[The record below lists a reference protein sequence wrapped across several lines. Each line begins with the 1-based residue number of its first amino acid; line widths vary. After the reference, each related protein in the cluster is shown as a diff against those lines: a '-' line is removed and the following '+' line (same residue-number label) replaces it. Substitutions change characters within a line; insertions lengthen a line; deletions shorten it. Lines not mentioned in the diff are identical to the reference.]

1 MATAT
6 NGVHVAANGAQTANA
21 LLEIKTTEP
30 SSPADR
36 WETVF
41 IWGFILKFQSLKGTV
56 EGLETITDLEQAI
69 MHDGYSPVLHAIL
82 AHFIENLSPKAATNV
97 KSISGTLYALIQ
109 EFCSTNERSVWWS
122 TVHNKNIN
130 PFKSDMD
137 FYTMAWG
144 AKILILRQ
152 LVEWQLSHNS
162 TTRNWLDRAHG
173 VVRGGHRKRS
183 DDQPRPTLV
192 PPDPEH
198 TREKLEF
205 KPLGQDAARRRYW
218 TVDDSPRIYISGN
231 PWKASCPFH
240 AISTTREEY
249 AAIIQAL
256 KDTSP
261 PVRQGKRRSKL
272 EAGHDELVRKLE
284 EQLPQIDAELQ
295 RLEVLEQKF
304 RAAREKALEEQAKQ
318 RAREVQEAQSGAR
331 ESRTRTKA
339 TKPEYVYRPPPEDG
353 VVYDDGE
360 EVDELDDDEY
370 KDEPEPVAAEIA
382 NPVMDEEEEYQLD
395 DDDEEPAPKVNGKK
409 KAKPKPEP
417 KPRPSAAS
425 DAPRRSGRA
434 TQKRSY
440 AEDEPPVRGE
450 RRSSRRQTIASSRAE
465 YDEDSDARPTKR
477 SRMSS
482 VGSSNAETSTSGPAQ
497 ASAAI
502 AAMSLNGAA
511 STTAAQTTKG
521 NRSGEKVIETVA
533 GKKKSKF
540 WYYVVETPDSP
551 SEGPDS
557 DAPAATEN
565 GAEGPKMEVE
575 TKQEDAAST
584 TNDIPNGT
592 HDLPTKSENGTVP
605 NGVASTS

>member
-82 AHFIENLSPKAATNV
+82 AHFIENLSPKAATN
-97 KSISGTLYALIQ
+97 ISGTLYALIQ

-295 RLEVLEQKF
+295 
-304 RAAREKALEEQAKQ
+304 KALEEQAKQ

-339 TKPEYVYRPPPEDG
+339 TKPEYVYRP
-353 VVYDDGE
+353 
-360 EVDELDDDEY
+360 
-370 KDEPEPVAAEIA
+370 
-382 NPVMDEEEEYQLD
+382 EEEYQLD

>member
-6 NGVHVAANGAQTANA
+6 NGVHASTNGAQTANA
-21 LLEIKTTEP
+21 LLEIKATEP

-41 IWGFILKFQSLKGTV
+41 IWAFILKFQSLKGTV
-56 EGLETITDLEQAI
+56 EGLETITDFEQAI
-69 MHDGYSPVLHAIL
+69 MQDDYSPVLHAIL
-82 AHFIENLSPKAATNV
+82 AQFIENLSPKAATNV

-122 TVHNKNIN
+122 NVHNKNIN
-130 PFKSDMD
+130 PFKNDMD
-137 FYTMAWG
+137 FYTMTWG
-144 AKILILRQ
+144 VKLLILRQ
-152 LVEWQLSHNS
+152 LVEWQLSHNP

-198 TREKLEF
+198 TRDKLEF

-218 TVDDSPRIYISGN
+218 LVDDSPRIYISGN

-249 AAIIQAL
+249 VAVIQAL
-256 KDTSP
+256 KDTAP
-261 PVRQGKRRSKL
+261 PVRQGKRRAKL
-272 EAGHDELVRKLE
+272 EAGHDELVKKLE
-284 EQLPQIDAELQ
+284 EQLPLIDAELK

-318 RAREVQEAQSGAR
+318 RAKEIQEAQSGAR

-370 KDEPEPVAAEIA
+370 KDEPEPVLPEIA
-382 NPVMDEEEEYQLD
+382 NPVQDEEEEYQLD

-409 KAKPKPEP
+409 KGKPKPEP

-425 DAPRRSGRA
+425 DVAPRRSGRA

-440 AEDEPPVRGE
+440 AEDEPTSRGE
-450 RRSSRRQTIASSRAE
+450 RRSSRRQTIASSRADN
-465 YDEDSDARPTKR
+465 DEDSDARPAKR

-482 VGSSNAETSTSGPAQ
+482 VGSSNAETSASGPAQ

-502 AAMSLNGAA
+502 AAISLNGAA
-511 STTAAQTTKG
+511 STTSAQTTKG
-521 NRSGEKVIETVA
+521 RVMETVA

-540 WYYVVETPDSP
+540 WYYVVETPDGQD
-551 SEGPDS
+551 EEEADL
-557 DAPAATEN
+557 DAPEATEN
-565 GAEGPKMEVE
+565 GTEGPKMEVE
-575 TKQEDAAST
+575 TKQEDVVPT
-584 TNDIPNGT
+584 TNGIPNGT
-592 HDLPTKSENGTVP
+592 HDLPTKPENGTVP
-605 NGVASTS
+605 NGVASAS